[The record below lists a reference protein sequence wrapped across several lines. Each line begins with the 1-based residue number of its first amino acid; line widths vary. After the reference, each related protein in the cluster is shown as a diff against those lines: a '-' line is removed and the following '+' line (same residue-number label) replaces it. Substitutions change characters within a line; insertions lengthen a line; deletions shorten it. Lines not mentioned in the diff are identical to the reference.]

1 MKVIK
6 TELEYKKALT
16 RLLEI
21 FDATPNTPE
30 GEESELLSVLVEH
43 YEIKHNAISEPDPI
57 AYLEYIMEKKG
68 LKKADLVKLGIFSS
82 RPRASEVFSRK
93 RSLTK
98 GQINRIHTGL
108 KIPYRFLF
116 SKDEDVKWLV
126 KNEPVLE
133 KKSKGSGPSSLKVT
147 KISKSKRRGLETS

>member
-30 GEESELLSVLVEH
+30 GEEFELLSVLVEH
-43 YEIKHNAISEPDPI
+43 YENEHNAISEPDPI

-68 LKKADLVKLGIFSS
+68 LKKADLVKTRRNGQQIIYSLNTS
-82 RPRASEVFSRK
+82 VFEDVTT
-93 RSLTK
+93 L
-98 GQINRIHTGL
+98 L
-108 KIPYRFLF
+108 LDLF
-116 SKDEDVKWLV
+116 NAGENAQDLDGEKDE
-126 KNEPVLE
+126 
-133 KKSKGSGPSSLKVT
+133 
-147 KISKSKRRGLETS
+147 I